1 MASAGLTGFHG
12 KFPARGDFV
21 TRNLPRSFITPW
33 DAWLQAGLAASRDQ
47 LGEGWLSVYLESPIW
62 RFVLAAG
69 VCGPETW
76 VGVLMPSVDR
86 VGRYF
91 PLTIAEPLATSAH
104 PLVTAVA
111 AAAWFESAEALAVR
125 ALEDDR
131 LDLEGFVGDVAGL
144 ATAPSLATTIV
155 PTVVSGSD
163 TTGWCVD
170 LETASAV
177 GVGLTIVLD
186 RLLVERGGAYTVWW
200 TNGGAKAPA
209 HCCVLPRLP
218 SIDRF
223 HHLLTGTMVSS
234 ARHGE

>member
-1 MASAGLTGFHG
+1 VTSAGLTGFHG

-21 TRNLPRSFITPW
+21 TRNLPRSFLTPW
-33 DAWLQAGLAASRDQ
+33 DDWLQAGLAASRDQ

-62 RFVLAAG
+62 RFVLAPG
-69 VCGPETW
+69 VCGPESW
-76 VGVLMPSVDR
+76 AGVLMPSVDR

-91 PLTIAEPLATSAH
+91 PLTIAEPLDPSAH

-144 ATAPSLATTIV
+144 ATAPSLATAIV

-163 TTGWCVD
+163 AAGWCVD
-170 LETASAV
+170 LETASTV
-177 GVGLTIVLD
+177 GMGLTIVLD
-186 RLLVERGGAYTVWW
+186 ALLIERGGSYTAWW
-200 TNGGAKAPA
+200 TNGGAQVPG

-218 SIDRF
+218 PVDRF
-223 HHLLTGTMVSS
+223 HHLLTGTM
-234 ARHGE
+234 APTPAHGE